1 MARAPRNLLATSGNV
16 QTRGLGNFQ
25 FARPAPLAADPN
37 PAGNRMAA
45 QAVETMGRSTTA
57 MLNTIEGRLGE
68 LSSLAFQSE
77 KYEALAAG
85 ESYAAEHMLTPEQL
99 RLASPRDLEGLV
111 PEGTSIF
118 ARSAQTTF
126 SAMLQ
131 DNAKIAASEDIAAK
145 VADAISQK
153 QTPQA
158 FSAQLKAIREGYV
171 ETVASVDPV
180 SATKLDAA
188 LRVTALQ
195 KRAAYDKHWKAAAEE
210 QMQLQARQY
219 IDHQIEDTIPNIVD
233 TGNVITPEN
242 EIVTIDDQLDLVLEH
257 IESAGLSSG
266 LSSETI
272 ASKQKT
278 ARAEF
283 EKRKETT
290 VKNWI
295 ADGVKNHD
303 GLARLAQ
310 MNSGNIRDAS
320 VRGAFHGLESAEQQT
335 LIDAAKSDYGAKID
349 QFALA
354 LDEQTKN
361 LKAGLAPGNVDNAV
375 ETLTAFAPFYPK
387 AQKALDDY
395 GVAQSVHAYVE
406 GYKRLPSAIVRADA
420 AEMRARLDK
429 KSATPIE
436 RETLIGLEKL
446 VDRME
451 TELVNDPVAF
461 AQEAG
466 AISQQPL
473 NYGDPAHWAAR
484 AEQAEAAAG
493 QYQLSQP
500 TYLTDFEASQLK
512 SALDDADIAGKLL
525 LLGTLSEGLGDR
537 ATAVLS
543 ELSTKSHYLAQLG
556 FLVTEGR
563 ANLAQAALHGAE
575 NSVQPSTENFNEAAR
590 EKMGNLFADRPD
602 IRNAIISVVKGIHVD
617 AQVRAND
624 DPKEIGDLEDII
636 EQVVG
641 GELME
646 MNGTTFV
653 LPAGVETGQV
663 NALFSAMDN
672 SPDDVDALAVISLG
686 GPPQRLDGTLVTPGD
701 IAASNDVVIENEEG
715 GSFSLRI
722 NGQYVSD
729 PTQLNGIYRF
739 DLALATSL
747 VVDTVLENPV
757 MPGLTVPTMAPRDQ
771 QP

>member
-1 MARAPRNLLATSGNV
+1 MPRAPRNLIATSGNL

-37 PAGNRMAA
+37 PIGNRMAA
-45 QAVETMGRSTTA
+45 QAIDTIGRSNTA
-57 MLNTIEGRLGE
+57 TLNTIGARLNE
-68 LSSLAFQSE
+68 LSGLAFQQE
-77 KYEALAAG
+77 KFEAQSAG
-85 ESYAAEHMLTPEQL
+85 EEFAAENMLTPEQL

-126 SAMLQ
+126 SALLQ
-131 DNAKIAASEDIAAK
+131 DNAKIAASEDIAGK
-145 VADAISQK
+145 VADAIEQR

-158 FSAQLKAIREGYV
+158 FSAQIKAIREGYV
-171 ETVASVDPV
+171 ATVAQVDPV
-180 SATKLDAA
+180 SAAKLDAA

-195 KRAAYDKHWKAAAEE
+195 KRASYDKVWKAEAES
-210 QMQLQARQY
+210 QLQLQARQY
-219 IDHQIEDTIPNIVD
+219 MDHQIQETISNIVD

-242 EIVTIDDQLDLVLEH
+242 DVVTIDDQLNLVLEQ

-266 LSSETI
+266 LSAETI
-272 ASKQKT
+272 ASKQKA
-278 ARAEF
+278 ARTEF
-283 EKRKETT
+283 EKRKKTT

-295 ADGVKNHD
+295 ADGVQNHD

-310 MNSGNIRDAS
+310 MHSGNIADPS
-320 VRGAFHGLESAEQQT
+320 IRGAFHGLESTEQQE
-335 LIDAAKSDYGAKID
+335 LIDAAERNYSEKINQLAD
-349 QFALA
+349 A
-354 LDEQTKN
+354 LDVESEN
-361 LKAGLAPGNVDNAV
+361 IKAGLPSTNVEGLT
-375 ETLTAFAPFYPK
+375 ETLTAFSKFNPT
-387 AQKALDDY
+387 AQEALDKHNAAKTV
-395 GVAQSVHAYVE
+395 GLFLES
-406 GYKRLPSAIVRADA
+406 YKQMPPQVVRDAA
-420 AEMRARLDK
+420 AEMRTKL
-429 KSATPIE
+429 SETGATSVQ
-436 RETLIGLEKL
+436 RETLLAMEKL
-446 VDRME
+446 TKRME
-451 TELVNDPVAF
+451 TELKNDPVAF

-473 NYGDPAHWAAR
+473 NYGDPAHYAAR

-493 QYQLSQP
+493 QYGVQP

-512 SALDDADIAGKLL
+512 SALDDADISEKLF

-575 NSVQPSTENFNEAAR
+575 NSVQPSTENFNAAAR
-590 EKMGNLFADRPD
+590 NIMGNLFSDRPD
-602 IRNAIISVVKGIHVD
+602 VRNAIISVVKGIHVD
-617 AQVRAND
+617 AQVQAND
-624 DPKEIGDLEDII
+624 DPKTIGDLEDII

-641 GELME
+641 GRLME
-646 MNGTTFV
+646 MNGTTVV
-653 LPAGVETGQV
+653 LPAGVETSQV
-663 NALFSAMDN
+663 DNIFSAMAN
-672 SPDDVDALAVISLG
+672 SPNDTDALAAISFG

-701 IAASNDVVIENEEG
+701 IAASSDVVIENEEG

-729 PTQLNGIYRF
+729 PTQTNGIYRF
-739 DLALATSL
+739 DLALAASL
-747 VVDTVLENPV
+747 VEDASLDSSILPGVT
-757 MPGLTVPTMAPRDQ
+757 MPTIGPRAQ